1 MMVLRSL
8 LFVPGNSLRMIT
20 KAATLPVDA
29 VIFDLEDA
37 VPLPDKETARIM
49 VRDSVKAVKAGGVHV
64 FVRINALTTGLTAE
78 DINVVGIDGLDGI
91 LLAKAESGSDVIET
105 SNMLG
110 NVEKNLGLETGS
122 IRIIPLV
129 ETAKGIINV
138 YEIASSGE
146 RVVAVG
152 FGAGDYYRDLGLSVA
167 SLTPEQNEL
176 LFARSQTVVASRAA
190 GVSALD
196 TVFFGQLTDREGLM
210 KETLLARQLGFK
222 GKMVIHPTQIEVVN
236 QVFSPSL
243 EEAEESRKIVAAFE
257 EAQSRGLGAVSLDG
271 KMIDIMNYR
280 QARDMVDF
288 VDLIAGREEKRQP
301 TSAASLLQYFAASR

>member
-110 NVEKNLGLETGS
+110 NVEKNLGLETSS

-236 QVFSPSL
+236 QIFSPSL